1 MSNVGKPDFEFE
13 RLCSIFGLAAVRKA
27 SLLNLPSLMALEGFL
42 RLLDNE
48 VTRSSDIS
56 LF

>member
-1 MSNVGKPDFEFE
+1 MCNVGKPQFEFE

-27 SLLNLPSLMALEGFL
+27 SIVNLPSLLALEGFL

-48 VTRSSDIS
+48 VTRSTDIS